1 MKDSA
6 SKSYKIVQSCR
17 DAINRGLYKQSRI
30 VNSFD
35 LIPLTNEE
43 QHRLVLTRTH
53 WPDKVAIAAVG
64 VHLHVAPVQIDY
76 DIPRVI
82 RAAVERT

>member
-53 WPDKVAIAAVG
+53 WPDKVAIAAVM
-64 VHLHVAPVQIDY
+64 VAHLAIVQIDY
-76 DIPRVI
+76 NVPRVI